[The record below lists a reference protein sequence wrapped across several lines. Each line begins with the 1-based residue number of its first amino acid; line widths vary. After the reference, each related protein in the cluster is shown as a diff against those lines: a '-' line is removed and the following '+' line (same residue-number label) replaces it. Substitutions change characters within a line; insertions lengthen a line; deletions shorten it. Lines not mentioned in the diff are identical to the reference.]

1 MIASGG
7 GARSP
12 LWLQIKA
19 SVYNLP
25 LLQTRNQ
32 ENGTTGCAIVA
43 GVGVGLFSSF
53 AQGVSRTVSIER
65 EFTPDPCQH
74 EHYLRCFELF
84 EQLYRQAQ
92 PLYEQLDVISSFSFS
107 PDEGTPQ

>member
-1 MIASGG
+1 M
-7 GARSP
+7 
-12 LWLQIKA
+12 
-19 SVYNLP
+19 
-25 LLQTRNQ
+25 
-32 ENGTTGCAIVA
+32 
-43 GVGVGLFSSF
+43 
-53 AQGVSRTVSIER
+53 SRTVSIER
-65 EFTPDPCQH
+65 EFTPDPRQH